1 MKFLLFFFQLEKNS
15 LDNLTDED
23 ISCLQTVLS
32 TEEGMLILEQA
43 LMRDTMSG
51 GCAIDENLTVEHA
64 GIIGEKQYENL
75 SDSISELLLGS
86 SCEPVN
92 PVHAF
97 DSACSGMLTNRS
109 QLYENDFL
117 NVIPEM
123 FPTSVADAFFGDI
136 LDVLSCGN
144 TEGQRLFDDDD
155 DCDLDSPQISID
167 ASHIDDLILPDLPP
181 VDGRDDDNGQHL
193 ETVLNLDTDKDLDE
207 IDENLFQ
214 VGN

>member
-1 MKFLLFFFQLEKNS
+1 
-15 LDNLTDED
+15 
-23 ISCLQTVLS
+23 
-32 TEEGMLILEQA
+32 MLILEQA

-51 GCAIDENLTVEHA
+51 GCAVDENLTVEHA
-64 GIIGEKQYENL
+64 AAGIISGEKQYENL
-75 SDSISELLLGS
+75 SDPISDLLLGS
-86 SCEPVN
+86 SCEQAN
-92 PVHAF
+92 PVHTF
-97 DSACSGMLTNRS
+97 DLACSDMSANRS
-109 QLYENDFL
+109 HLYDNDFL

-155 DCDLDSPQISID
+155 DDCDMDSHQISID

-181 VDGRDDDNGQHL
+181 VDGRDDTGQQL

-207 IDENLFQ
+207 IDENLLQ